1 MKNKIIFLLDV
12 IAYFIQI
19 LLMISFSK
27 YTHNNSLYSYFLFSF
42 IYNIILSFCLKEVE
56 KSHLRIILLNLF
68 FAITVYYFGNLR
80 QFQND
85 NLLDHLDVLS
95 LNVFIFV
102 FFGGN
107 WILPFLIRRI
117 IKICKKKNHNELQEV
132 KN

>member
-56 KSHLRIILLNLF
+56 KIHLRIILLNLF